1 MNGMDDRAVE
11 IAQALIRCRS
21 ITPFDAGALDVLA
34 DALKAAGFACERL
47 QFTEDGT
54 PAIDNLFAR
63 IGDGPPHICFA
74 GHTDVVPPGEEH
86 HWRHNPFAAE
96 IVDGIL
102 YGRGAADMKG
112 GIAAFAAAAIDYV
125 QENGKDIQGT
135 ISFLITGDEEGPA
148 INGTRKVL
156 DWMESH
162 GEQPDHCIVGEPT
175 NASVIGEAI
184 KIGRRGSLNGHI
196 VVNGVQ
202 GHVAYPHLASNPVK
216 GLIKVLGAFYD
227 PPLDYGSAH
236 FSPTNLEVTS
246 IDVGNPTTNI
256 IPARAEARF
265 NIRYNDRHEPET
277 LEGTLRERTAQ
288 ALAGS
293 DLQYTLSFEP
303 PAHMFL
309 TEPGPLDGMLSEAVH
324 DVTGRT
330 PTLSTDGGTSDARF
344 IKNIC
349 PVVEFGLLTTTIHK
363 VDEQVAIADLKQL
376 AAIYRRFLD
385 LYFDTFTVQAGLAL
399 ESEAPAGGE

>member
-1 MNGMDDRAVE
+1 MNAMDDRAVE

-21 ITPFDAGALDVLA
+21 ITPFDAGAQEVLA

-47 QFTEDGT
+47 QFTDDGT

-86 HWRHNPFAAE
+86 QWRHNPFAAE
-96 IVDGIL
+96 IIDGVL

-112 GIAAFAAAAIDYV
+112 AIAAFAAAAIDYV
-125 QENGKDIQGT
+125 QENGKGIQGT

-148 INGTRKVL
+148 VNGTRKVL

-175 NASVIGEAI
+175 NAAALGEAI

-293 DLQYTLSFEP
+293 DLQYTLSFDP

-324 DVTGRT
+324 DVTGRM
-330 PTLSTDGGTSDARF
+330 PMLSTDGGTSDARF

-349 PVVEFGLLTTTIHK
+349 PVVEFGLLTATIHK

-399 ESEAPAGGE
+399 AGEAPAVSE